1 MMNKDITTTMGTINL
16 NDISFVEDTLDVFIG
31 IESVSDEIQNKINEA
46 VEIAKADHMALV
58 KEHFSNKDLTWT
70 DSGVETNLSLHIIV
84 EDKAFSYRIEID
96 ITDRED
102 ERVWT
107 SASVDVDLSEY
118 QNELKKVIVKAMID
132 NFFWGITYLENIW

>member
-132 NFFWGITYLENIW
+132 NFF